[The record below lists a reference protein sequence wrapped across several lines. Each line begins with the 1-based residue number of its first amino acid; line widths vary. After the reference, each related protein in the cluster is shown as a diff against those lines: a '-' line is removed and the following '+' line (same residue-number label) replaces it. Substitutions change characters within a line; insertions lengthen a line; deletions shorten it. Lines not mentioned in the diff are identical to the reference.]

1 VSPTGLAGTVTLV
14 TTRLVRMVLASF
26 VATVFGGLLLTPATA
41 LASAKVYECQK
52 PVRTGVE
59 VSALHD
65 VTPAVACVP
74 ALALFAWE
82 SKSAAHIEALYGC
95 HRPKPGEAGTP
106 YLRMHSFHGWRL
118 SLTGRYGAFTMSRGK
133 SSFDL
138 SGTDFPLNCT

>member
-1 VSPTGLAGTVTLV
+1 
-14 TTRLVRMVLASF
+14 MVLAPL
-26 VATVFGGLLLTPATA
+26 VATVLLSALAPAGA

-74 ALALFAWE
+74 SLALFAWE
-82 SKSAAHIEALYGC
+82 SRSAAHIEALYGC
-95 HRPKPGEAGTP
+95 RRPKPDEPGTP
-106 YLRMHSFHGWRL
+106 YLRLHSFHGWKL
-118 SLTGRYGAFTMSRGK
+118 SLTGRYQSFTMSRGE
-133 SSFDL
+133 SSFHL